1 MLYLNKTKI
10 KNIEIHQE
18 IYNTILNKFKSL
30 SCYDL
35 HGTMIF
41 YDANMLL
48 SHTFQKHVQVLNFSL
63 FFSMKTHNKLYT

>member
-18 IYNTILNKFKSL
+18 IYNTILNKFKSF
-30 SCYDL
+30 SCYDQ

-48 SHTFQKHVQVLNFSL
+48 SHTFSKNVQVLNFSL